1 MDKIKNNIVLFIF
14 ICMMAAISIGLF
26 INYGLAKSAHNDE
39 FIYPEKNGRSSAIDY
54 IKWMEFNVRLSTL
67 QKALKYDI
75 DSYGTETP
83 LNWIELLSYAA
94 AKNWGNLSEEK
105 KVNKYIDDLVKDLKN
120 GKTITEL
127 TENNKNLKLYG
138 YYYETF
144 YAVLSGFVGEYEI
157 IENNAVTKKY
167 GLKVFS
173 PIAKGYGYSHYDDF
187 GNSRSYG
194 YRRRHLGND
203 LLGSVG
209 TPIIAVEDGY
219 IEALGWNQYGG
230 WRIGIRTHDKTRY
243 YYYAHLRRGRPFA
256 PDLKEGDHVQAG
268 DVIGYLGMTGYSSK
282 EDTNNIQIPHL
293 HFGLQVI
300 FDEAQKDGIN
310 QIWIDVYNIINLLE
324 KNRMPV
330 VKNETGTDFIRAR
343 KINNIVTD

>member
-1 MDKIKNNIVLFIF
+1 MAWIKNNIILFAF
-14 ICMMAAISIGLF
+14 ICVSVVISGILF
-26 INYGLAKSAHNDE
+26 INYGTAKSANSE
-39 FIYPEKNGRSSAIDY
+39 QKADY

-94 AKNWGNLSEEK
+94 AKNWGDLKEEK
-105 KVNKYIDDLVKDLKN
+105 KINKYIDDLVKELRS
-120 GKTITEL
+120 GKTIEEL
-127 TENNKNLKLYG
+127 TENNQNMKLYG

-144 YAVLSGFVGEYEI
+144 YSVLNGFVGEYEI
-157 IENNAVTKKY
+157 IEADPANPEKEVVTRKY

-173 PIAKGYGYSHYDDF
+173 PIAKNYGYSHYDDF

-194 YRRRHLGND
+194 YRRKHLGND

-209 TPIIAVEDGY
+209 TPVIAVEDGY
-219 IEALGWNQYGG
+219 IEAIGWNQYGG
-230 WRIGIRTHDKTRY
+230 WRIGIRSHDKGRY
-243 YYYAHLRRGRPFA
+243 YYYAHLRKDHPFV
-256 PDLKEGDHVQAG
+256 PGLKEGDIVQAG

-282 EDTNNIQIPHL
+282 ENTNNIQIPHL
-293 HFGLQVI
+293 HFGLQII

-310 QIWIDVYNIINLLE
+310 QIWVDVYNIVNLLE

-330 VKNETGTDFIRAR
+330 EKNADGTDYQRTK
-343 KINNIVTD
+343 KINNIITD